1 MSADKKYIWV
11 NGQSVEV
18 TEEVYEAYTV
28 GGRKMR
34 YFEEDLKVQ
43 RIELDEDGHVKR
55 IIPSREDSLDRLMDD
70 NAEQYADDRES
81 VEDTVL
87 RRIGAQQLHT
97 ALAKLTEEERQLI
110 DALYFREQTEA
121 AAAVALGISQQAVH
135 KRKNKI
141 LKKLKLFL
149 EN

>member
-1 MSADKKYIWV
+1 MIADKKYIWV
-11 NGQSVEV
+11 NGQPVEV

-28 GGRKMR
+28 GSRKMR

-87 RRIGAQQLHT
+87 RRIGAQQLHI
-97 ALAKLTEEERQLI
+97 ALAKLTEKERQLI

>member
-1 MSADKKYIWV
+1 MSAGKKYIWV
-11 NGQSVEV
+11 SGQPIEV

-28 GGRKMR
+28 GDRKMR

-43 RIELDEDGHVKR
+43 RIELDEDGRIKR
-55 IIPSREDSLDRLMDD
+55 IIPSREDSLDRLMED

-110 DALYFREQTEA
+110 DALYFRKQTEA

-141 LKKLKLFL
+141 LKKIKLFL

>member
-43 RIELDEDGHVKR
+43 RIELDEDGRVKR

-87 RRIGAQQLHT
+87 RRIGAQ
-97 ALAKLTEEERQLI
+97 
-110 DALYFREQTEA
+110 
-121 AAAVALGISQQAVH
+121 
-135 KRKNKI
+135 
-141 LKKLKLFL
+141 
-149 EN
+149 